1 MKSKEYIESRI
12 ATLDKLRK
20 EALKAYQTKLDNG
33 IDDEELWKYISTKK
47 VEIHTLKDILKD

>member
-1 MKSKEYIESRI
+1 MKSKQFIEKRI
-12 ATLDKLRK
+12 EALDKLRK
-20 EALKAYQTKLDNG
+20 EALKEYQEKLNNG